1 MHCVDLGESFP
12 TSIYLQKS
20 ASIQPRTS
28 PSKFGRKYSILFNR
42 VLTLDER
49 NSQVVSEALQLTKAV
64 VEHTTMLQEQSRRL
78 LSLLRDIPHSNDEM
92 QDVVDG
98 FEARRRSF
106 QTAQDSA
113 QEPARRKVK
122 AASTRKTRSERT
134 VDQESAALPTNSRR
148 TLAQRITKSKAVQ
161 ELM

>member
-1 MHCVDLGESFP
+1 
-12 TSIYLQKS
+12 
-20 ASIQPRTS
+20 
-28 PSKFGRKYSILFNR
+28 
-42 VLTLDER
+42 
-49 NSQVVSEALQLTKAV
+49 
-64 VEHTTMLQEQSRRL
+64 MLQEQSRRL

-134 VDQESAALPTNSRR
+134 VDEESAALPTNSARK
-148 TLAQRITKSKAVQ
+148 TKSKAVQ
-161 ELM
+161 ELQEIDELTVEGQAGLAFQIPGICNFGWNFSLSKFYQISKLLITSKL